1 MSDTHGL
8 IPHQTGYYFITLEED
23 YIAMF
28 EASARRQFEVSTKT
42 EEDEKRRDARL
53 AHAVA
58 KAYISSV
65 HEHLTNLIYKTT
77 GSAEAIWVF
86 LSFPELEQRLHGAY
100 KMRTLKDA
108 MKELIE
114 DGYVLKR
121 PNSDPRFKA
130 LEYRMNLEQYRQE
143 LNALPKKMNKRQR
156 ANLHSDS
163 AKIHDDGAILHS
175 DSANLHSEEGKN
187 ALSHRADLHAR
198 INKREA
204 TERFNSEQQRAN
216 ESSEQVSAGANN
228 ALALLASLF
237 HLSVEDAQK
246 VFQVA
251 QELQQRHKTS
261 KPPDSTSP
269 STQETGRKASN
280 QKEMTQPGG
289 KTGGVLTQTRND
301 AREPPWPSTGALVI
315 LDAWDRVNGKK
326 MPRIQGN
333 RDATEEL
340 AKIGATEDDLKNVR
354 DRLLAQKDKGQQVSW
369 WESRGVRLKDVAEH
383 FDLASLG
390 PLPPNGAGK
399 TGNQQR
405 NSSGSPPPD
414 SKEQQRKLL
423 KRINST
429 TAIGS
434 AAVAAGVPHEARAGV
449 V

>member
-77 GSAEAIWVF
+77 GSAAEAIWVF

-163 AKIHDDGAILHS
+163 AKMHDDGA
-175 DSANLHSEEGKN
+175 NLHAEEGKN
-187 ALSHRADLHAR
+187 ALSHRADSHAR
-198 INKREA
+198 INRRES

-216 ESSEQVSAGANN
+216 ESSEQVSVSANK

-237 HLSVEDAQK
+237 HLSVEEAQK

-251 QELQQRHKTS
+251 QELQQRHKTL

-269 STQETGRKASN
+269 PSQETGRKASD
-280 QKEMTQPGG
+280 QKEMKQPGS
-289 KTGGVLTQTRND
+289 KTGGEKTQTMND
-301 AREPPWPSTGALVI
+301 VGEPPWPSARALVI

-354 DRLLAQKDKGQQVSW
+354 DRLLAQKDKGQEISW

-390 PLPPNGAGK
+390 PLPPKGAGRS
-399 TGNQQR
+399 GDQHR
-405 NSSGSPPPD
+405 NVSTSGSPPSTGSPTE
-414 SKEQQRKLL
+414 SKWQKRKLL
-423 KRINST
+423 KRISGT
-429 TAIGS
+429 TATKS
-434 AAVAAGVPHEARAGV
+434 DAVAAGVV
-449 V
+449 